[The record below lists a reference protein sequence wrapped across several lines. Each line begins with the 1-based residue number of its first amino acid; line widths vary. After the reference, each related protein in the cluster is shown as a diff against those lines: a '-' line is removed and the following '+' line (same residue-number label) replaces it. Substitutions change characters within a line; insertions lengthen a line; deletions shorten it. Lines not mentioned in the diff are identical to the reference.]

1 MPKLVILGTAHAI
14 PDENHD
20 NTHLALIGNERRIL
34 IDCSGNSIVQLKRA
48 GIEINSLTDIILTHF
63 HPDHVAG
70 IPSLL
75 TSMWLL
81 GRRDPIAIYGLE
93 YTLNSL
99 KGLMGF
105 YEWDLWPNIFTVNF
119 HPLPEEN
126 LTLALQTDEFQIY
139 TSPVKHLNPTVG
151 LRIDVNPTG
160 KTLAYSC
167 DTEPCEAV
175 VELSNQVDM
184 LIHEATGEYH
194 GHSSAAQAGI
204 IAAQAGVG
212 SLYLIHY
219 DPQNEML
226 VSQAQKGFPGPVI
239 RTEDFMIL
247 EL

>member
-20 NTHLALIGNERRIL
+20 NTHLALIGDVRRVL
-34 IDCSGNSIVQLKRA
+34 IDCSGSPVVQLKKA
-48 GIEINSLTDIILTHF
+48 GIDINSLTDIFLTHF

-93 YTLNSL
+93 YTLDCL
-99 KGLMGF
+99 KGLMEF
-105 YEWDLWPNIFTVNF
+105 YEWDLWPNFFTVNF
-119 HPLPEEN
+119 HPLPQEN
-126 LTLALQTDEFQIY
+126 LTLALQSDEFQIFS
-139 TSPVKHLNPTVG
+139 SPVKHLIPTIG
-151 LRIDVNPTG
+151 LRIEVNQTG
-160 KTLAYSC
+160 NILAYSC
-167 DTEPCEAV
+167 DTEPCDAV
-175 VELSNQVDM
+175 VELANQADM
-184 LIHEATGEYH
+184 LLHESTGEHH

-204 IAAQAGVG
+204 IAAQAGVAR
-212 SLYLIHY
+212 LYLIHY
-219 DPQNEML
+219 DPQNETL
-226 VSQAQKGFPGPVI
+226 VSQAQKEFPGPVI